1 MFAMQFVS
9 IKFERCTKTN
19 RIKDLCTVF
28 IDTQSIIVTLIPAVK
43 KVFIGAFFFSRYK
56 ISVPDHDARM
66 GSRVPRPDSYCLS
79 LAQGYRV
86 SLVTQTHGGY
96 KRVTLP

>member
-1 MFAMQFVS
+1 MYS
-9 IKFERCTKTN
+9 IHRYTKYYSHTN
-19 RIKDLCTVF
+19 TRRKK
-28 IDTQSIIVTLIPAVK
+28 SIYRSI
-43 KVFIGAFFFSRYK
+43 FFSRYK
-56 ISVPDHDARM
+56 ISVPDHDARI